1 MKKSKCNTLAASSYR
16 KHGKTR
22 WPCYR
27 ALISYSGWTYNCRI
41 FESLKKKLPRNRK
54 EKKESC
60 VLLSCVAKILYSF
73 LLQIDVEFTEDI
85 ILKRLD
91 FEGLEFV

>member
-1 MKKSKCNTLAASSYR
+1 M
-16 KHGKTR
+16 
-22 WPCYR
+22 
-27 ALISYSGWTYNCRI
+27 
-41 FESLKKKLPRNRK
+41 KKKLPRNRK

-73 LLQIDVEFTEDI
+73 LLQLDVEFTEDI